1 LIFLPN
7 QNGPDAQA
15 QERTPSSG
23 ESGMSESV
31 RFEDKVVIVTGA
43 GGGLGRAHALLFA
56 RHGARVVVNDLGGS
70 AHGEGANASAA
81 DRVVAEIRE
90 SGGQAVANHDSVT
103 DGDKI
108 VQNALD
114 AFGRIDVVVN
124 NAGILRDKSFAKME
138 DADWDLVY
146 RVHVEGAYKVTRAGW
161 PHLREQNYGRVIFTS
176 STSGIYGN
184 FGQSNYGMAK
194 LGLYGLTRTLA
205 LEGRKNNI
213 LVNAIAPTGGTRMT
227 EGLIPASVFELLKPE
242 LVSPLVVYLG
252 SEQCQDSAGLYEV
265 GGGWVGKVRWERSL
279 GAGFDPRAGFT
290 PEDVAAQWSA
300 IGDFTDAA
308 HPADNVEALKEMM
321 ANLQR
326 FGS

>member
-1 LIFLPN
+1 
-7 QNGPDAQA
+7 
-15 QERTPSSG
+15 
-23 ESGMSESV
+23 MSESV

-56 RHGARVVVNDLGGS
+56 KYGARVVVNDLGGS
-70 AHGEGANASAA
+70 AQGEGANASAA

-90 SGGQAVANHDSVT
+90 AGGTAVANHDSVT
-103 DGDKI
+103 DGGHI
-108 VQNALD
+108 VQHALD

-146 RVHVEGAYKVTRAGW
+146 RVHVEGAYKVTHAAW
-161 PHLREQNYGRVIFTS
+161 PHLREQSFGRVIFTS

-205 LEGRKNNI
+205 LEGRKNGI

-227 EGLIPASVFELLKPE
+227 EGLIPANVFELLKPE

-252 SEQCQDSAGLYEV
+252 SDRCQESG
-265 GGGWVGKVRWERSL
+265 SL
-279 GAGFDPRAGFT
+279 F
-290 PEDVAAQWSA
+290 
-300 IGDFTDAA
+300 
-308 HPADNVEALKEMM
+308 
-321 ANLQR
+321 
-326 FGS
+326 

>member
-1 LIFLPN
+1 
-7 QNGPDAQA
+7 
-15 QERTPSSG
+15 
-23 ESGMSESV
+23 MSESV

-56 RHGARVVVNDLGGS
+56 RHGARVIVNDLGGS

-90 SGGQAVANHDSVT
+90 AGGEAVANHDSVT

-114 AFGRIDVVVN
+114 AFGRVDVVVN

-146 RVHVEGAYKVTRAGW
+146 RVHVEGAYKVTRAAW
-161 PHLREQNYGRVIFTS
+161 PHLRDQNYGRIIFTS

-184 FGQSNYGMAK
+184 FGQANYGMAK

-205 LEGRKNNI
+205 VEGRKNNI
-213 LVNAIAPTGGTRMT
+213 LVNSIAPTGGTRMT
-227 EGLIPASVFELLKPE
+227 EGLIPASVFDLLKPE

-265 GGGWVGKVRWERSL
+265 GGGWIGKVRWERSL
-279 GAGFDPRAGFT
+279 GAGFNPHAGFS
-290 PEDVAAQWSA
+290 PEDVAAQWQTIS
-300 IGDFTDAA
+300 DFSDAA
-308 HPADNVEALKEMM
+308 HPADNIEALKEMM
-321 ANLQR
+321 ANLQK
-326 FGS
+326 FA

>member
-1 LIFLPN
+1 MS
-7 QNGPDAQA
+7 QA
-15 QERTPSSG
+15 I
-23 ESGMSESV
+23 

-43 GGGLGRAHALLFA
+43 GCGLGRSHALLFA

-70 AHGEGANASAA
+70 TKGEGANASAA

-90 SGGQAVANHDSVT
+90 AGGTAVANHDSVT
-103 DGDKI
+103 DGGKI

-114 AFGRIDVVVN
+114 AFGRVDVVVN
-124 NAGILRDKSFAKME
+124 NAGILRDKSFAKMD

-146 RVHVEGAYKVTRAGW
+146 RVHVEGAYKVTHAAW
-161 PHLREQNYGRVIFTS
+161 PYLREQNYGRVIFTS

-184 FGQSNYGMAK
+184 FGQANYAMAK

-227 EGLIPASVFELLKPE
+227 EGLIPPDIFELLKPE

-252 SEQCQDSAGLYEV
+252 SEECQESSALYEV
-265 GGGWVGKVRWERSL
+265 GGGWIGKARWERSL
-279 GAGFDPRAGFT
+279 GASFDPRTGFS
-290 PEDVAAQWSA
+290 PQDVAAQWQT
-300 IGDFTDAA
+300 INDFSNAV
-308 HPADNVEALKEMM
+308 HPEDNVEALREMM
-321 ANLQR
+321 ANL
-326 FGS
+326 SNYTV

>member
-1 LIFLPN
+1 
-7 QNGPDAQA
+7 
-15 QERTPSSG
+15 
-23 ESGMSESV
+23 MSEPV

-81 DRVVAEIRE
+81 DRVVAQIRE
-90 SGGQAVANHDSVT
+90 LGGQAVANHDSVT

-146 RVHVEGAYKVTRAGW
+146 RVHVEGAYKVTHAAW

-252 SEQCQDSAGLYEV
+252 SEQCQDTSGLLEV
-265 GGGWVGKVRWERSL
+265 GGGWIGKVRWERSL
-279 GAGFDPRAGFT
+279 GAGFDPREGFT
-290 PEDVAAQWSA
+290 PEDVAAQWRT
-300 IGDFTDAA
+300 IGDFVGAA
-308 HPADNVEALKEMM
+308 HPADNVEAMKEMM
-321 ANLQR
+321 ANLQK
-326 FGS
+326 FAG

>member
-1 LIFLPN
+1 
-7 QNGPDAQA
+7 
-15 QERTPSSG
+15 
-23 ESGMSESV
+23 MSESV
-31 RFEDKVVIVTGA
+31 QFQDKVVIVTGA

-56 RHGARVVVNDLGGS
+56 KHGAKVLVNDLGGS
-70 AHGEGANASAA
+70 TQGEGASASAA

-90 SGGQAVANHDSVT
+90 AGGIAEANHDSVT
-103 DGDKI
+103 DGDRI

-124 NAGILRDKSFAKME
+124 NAGILRDKTFHKM
-138 DADWDLVY
+138 DDSDWDLVY
-146 RVHVEGAYKVTRAGW
+146 RVHVEGAYKVTRAAW
-161 PHLREQNYGRVIFTS
+161 PHLREQGYGRVIFTA

-227 EGLIPASVFELLKPE
+227 EGLIPPQVFERLKPE

-252 SEQCQDSAGLYEV
+252 SEACQETSGLFEV
-265 GGGWVGKVRWERSL
+265 GGGWIGKTRWERSL
-279 GAGFDPRAGFT
+279 GVGFDPEAGLS
-290 PEDVAAQWSA
+290 PDDVAAHWQQ
-300 IGDFTDAA
+300 ICDFEGAA
-308 HPADNVEALKEMM
+308 HPKDNIEALKEMM

-326 FGS
+326 YSL

>member
-1 LIFLPN
+1 
-7 QNGPDAQA
+7 
-15 QERTPSSG
+15 
-23 ESGMSESV
+23 MSESV

-56 RHGARVVVNDLGGS
+56 RHGARVIVNDLGGS

-90 SGGQAVANHDSVT
+90 AGGEAVANHDSVT

-114 AFGRIDVVVN
+114 AFGRVDVVVN

-146 RVHVEGAYKVTRAGW
+146 RVHVEGAYKVTRAAW
-161 PHLREQNYGRVIFTS
+161 PHLRDQNYGRIIFTS

-184 FGQSNYGMAK
+184 FGQANYGMAK

-205 LEGRKNNI
+205 VEGRKNNI

-227 EGLIPASVFELLKPE
+227 EGLIPASVFDLLKPE

-265 GGGWVGKVRWERSL
+265 GGGWIGKVRWERSL
-279 GAGFDPRAGFT
+279 GAGFNPHAGFS
-290 PEDVAAQWSA
+290 PEDVAAQWQTIS
-300 IGDFTDAA
+300 DFSDAA

-321 ANLQR
+321 ANLQK
-326 FGS
+326 FA

>member
-1 LIFLPN
+1 
-7 QNGPDAQA
+7 
-15 QERTPSSG
+15 
-23 ESGMSESV
+23 MSESV

-56 RHGARVVVNDLGGS
+56 RHGARVIVNDLGGS

-90 SGGQAVANHDSVT
+90 AGGEAVANHDSVT

-114 AFGRIDVVVN
+114 AFGGVDVVVN

-146 RVHVEGAYKVTRAGW
+146 RVHVEGAYKVTRAAW
-161 PHLREQNYGRVIFTS
+161 PHLRDQNYGRIIFTS

-184 FGQSNYGMAK
+184 FGQANYGMAK

-205 LEGRKNNI
+205 VEGRKNNI

-227 EGLIPASVFELLKPE
+227 EGLIPASVFDLLKPE

-252 SEQCQDSAGLYEV
+252 SEQCQDSADLYEV
-265 GGGWVGKVRWERSL
+265 GGGWIGKVRWERSL
-279 GAGFDPRAGFT
+279 GAGFNPHAGFS
-290 PEDVAAQWSA
+290 PEDVAAQWQTIS
-300 IGDFTDAA
+300 DFSDAA

-321 ANLQR
+321 ANLQK
-326 FGS
+326 FA

>member
-1 LIFLPN
+1 MTEAI
-7 QNGPDAQA
+7 
-15 QERTPSSG
+15 
-23 ESGMSESV
+23 

-70 AHGEGANASAA
+70 KAGEGASSAA
-81 DRVVAEIRE
+81 AEQVVEEIRRA
-90 SGGQAVANHDSVT
+90 GGTAVANADSVT

-108 VQNALD
+108 VQHALD
-114 AFGRIDVVVN
+114 AFGRVDVVVN
-124 NAGILRDKSFAKME
+124 NAGILRDKTFHKMD

-146 RVHVEGAYKVTRAGW
+146 RVHVEGAYKVTRAAW
-161 PHLREQNYGRVIFTS
+161 THMREQAYGRVIFTA

-205 LEGRKNNI
+205 LEGRKQNI

-227 EGLIPASVFELLKPE
+227 EGLIPPQVFEQLKPE

-252 SEQCQDSAGLYEV
+252 SERCQDTGGLYEV
-265 GGGWVGKVRWERSL
+265 GGGWMGKVRWERSL
-279 GAGFDPRAGFT
+279 GVGFDPRAGFDA
-290 PEDVAAQWSA
+290 EDVAAQWTR
-300 IGDFTDAA
+300 ICDFENAA
-308 HPADNVEALKEMM
+308 HPADNIEALREMM
-321 ANLQR
+321 ANLQKHA
-326 FGS
+326 G

>member
-1 LIFLPN
+1 
-7 QNGPDAQA
+7 
-15 QERTPSSG
+15 
-23 ESGMSESV
+23 MSESV

-56 RHGARVVVNDLGGS
+56 RHGARVIVNDLGGS

-90 SGGQAVANHDSVT
+90 AGGEAVANHDSVT

-114 AFGRIDVVVN
+114 VFGRVDVVVN

-146 RVHVEGAYKVTRAGW
+146 RVHVEGAYKVTRAAW
-161 PHLREQNYGRVIFTS
+161 PHLRDQNYGRIIFTS

-184 FGQSNYGMAK
+184 FGQANYGMAK

-205 LEGRKNNI
+205 VEGRKNNI

-227 EGLIPASVFELLKPE
+227 EGLIPASVFDLLKPE

-265 GGGWVGKVRWERSL
+265 GGGWIGKVRWERSL
-279 GAGFDPRAGFT
+279 GAGFNPHEGFS
-290 PEDVAAQWSA
+290 PEDVAAQWQTIS
-300 IGDFTDAA
+300 DFSDAV
-308 HPADNVEALKEMM
+308 HPADNIEALKEVM
-321 ANLQR
+321 ANLQK
-326 FGS
+326 FA

>member
-1 LIFLPN
+1 
-7 QNGPDAQA
+7 
-15 QERTPSSG
+15 
-23 ESGMSESV
+23 MSESV

-56 RHGARVVVNDLGGS
+56 RHGARVIVNDLGGS

-90 SGGQAVANHDSVT
+90 AGGEAVANHDSVT

-114 AFGRIDVVVN
+114 VFGRVDVVVN

-146 RVHVEGAYKVTRAGW
+146 RVHVEGAYKVTRAAW
-161 PHLREQNYGRVIFTS
+161 PHLRDQNYGRIIFTS

-184 FGQSNYGMAK
+184 FGQANYGMAK

-205 LEGRKNNI
+205 VEGRKNNI

-227 EGLIPASVFELLKPE
+227 EGLIPASVFDLLKPE

-265 GGGWVGKVRWERSL
+265 GGGWIGKVRWERSL
-279 GAGFDPRAGFT
+279 GAGFNPHAGFS
-290 PEDVAAQWSA
+290 PEDVAAQWQTIS
-300 IGDFTDAA
+300 DFSDAA
-308 HPADNVEALKEMM
+308 HPADNIEALKEMM
-321 ANLQR
+321 ANLQK
-326 FGS
+326 FA